1 MPGGAHR
8 EERTEKRNKRSEE
21 NFNNMGTAFIKQL
34 RREFAGYNGK
44 KLSQDLMAGLTVA
57 AVALPLALAF
67 GVSAGAT
74 AACGLVTAIVAGLVI
89 SALTGGYYQISGP
102 TGAMAAILGS
112 LIGAYGMQGMF
123 VATFLAGAMLIVAAV
138 LHLGNLT
145 AFVPAPVITGF
156 TSGIAVIIA
165 LGQIDNFFG
174 THSEG
179 GSALAKLASYGTLGF
194 HPNMTTTVMAL
205 FVVLLMVFFPKKW
218 NAVVPASLVG
228 IIIATAAT
236 MLLGL
241 DVATVGEIPKSL
253 FLPDRLSPTAI
264 NWGDVP
270 SLLAPAF
277 SIAVLNMLES
287 LLCGASAGRATG
299 VKLNNDQELFAQGVG
314 NMVLPLF
321 GGIPATAALART
333 SVAVRSGAQTRLTG
347 IFHAVGLLI
356 MMLVLAPVIS
366 NVPMAALAGVLM
378 VTAWRMNEWHSIKYM
393 FSHKFKGA
401 IAKFLVTMACTIVF
415 DLTVA
420 IVVGVGL
427 GLILMVAR
435 LSRLQVNY
443 ERVDMSRMNVTDK
456 DLCDRYDNAMVAYI
470 TGPLIF
476 ANVAAIEQLPERIEG
491 CDTLLLSMRGVP
503 YIDISAAQVLMQ
515 TLRALHDDGVDIAL
529 CSVTSSA
536 MEMLR
541 RSGIY
546 DMVGEQGFYWSVARA
561 LTDPR
566 PAPEAHEKA

>member
-1 MPGGAHR
+1 
-8 EERTEKRNKRSEE
+8 
-21 NFNNMGTAFIKQL
+21 MGMSFFKQL

-123 VATFLAGAMLIVAAV
+123 VATFLAGIMLIIAAV

-145 AFVPAPVITGF
+145 AFVPAPVITGFTSGIAVITGF

-194 HPNMTTTVMAL
+194 HPDVTTTVVSL
-205 FVVLLMVFFPKKW
+205 LVVLLMVFFPKKW

-228 IIIATAAT
+228 IIVATAAT
-236 MLLGL
+236 MIFKL
-241 DVATVGEIPKSL
+241 DIATVGDIPKSIM
-253 FLPDRLSPTAI
+253 LPDRLSPSQIDWAA
-264 NWGDVP
+264 VP
-270 SLLAPAF
+270 ALLAPAF

-299 VKLNNDQELFAQGVG
+299 VKLNNDQELLAQGVG

-347 IFHAVGLLI
+347 IFHALGLLI
-356 MMLVLAPVIS
+356 MMLVLAPIIS

-378 VTAWRMNEWHSIKYM
+378 VTAWRMNEWSAIRYVFQHR
-393 FSHKFKGA
+393 FKGA
-401 IAKFLVTMACTIVF
+401 IAKFAITMACTIVF

-435 LSRLQVNY
+435 LSKLQINY
-443 ERVDMSRMNVTDK
+443 ERVDMSRLKTD
-456 DLCDRYDNAMVAYI
+456 DDTLNERYSNAMVAYI
-470 TGPLIF
+470 IGPLLF
-476 ANVAAIEQLPERIEG
+476 ANIGTVEELPEHIG
-491 CDTLLLSMRGVP
+491 ACDTLLLSMRGVP
-503 YIDISAAQVLMQ
+503 SVDVSAAQ
-515 TLRALHDDGVDIAL
+515 TLLPMLRELKERGIDVVVCGVPTA
-529 CSVTSSA
+529 T
-536 MEMLR
+536 MTMLR
-541 RSGIY
+541 RAGI
-546 DMVGEQGFYWSVARA
+546 VELLGEQSFYWSVERA
-561 LTDPR
+561 LLDHRPR
-566 PAPEAHEKA
+566 PLASFDRE